1 MDESLRPAHP
11 YLQMFKDDVN
21 VFPPPGI
28 IASCTAGTS
37 LKQLKMA
44 DICKTV
50 AYAFLPTKRF
60 GRVNPFYWIKSVN
73 EQIQQIR
80 K

>member
-1 MDESLRPAHP
+1 MPTSKFILLDESLRPAHS

-21 VFPPPGI
+21 VFPPHGI

-44 DICKTV
+44 DT
-50 AYAFLPTKRF
+50 YAKPLPMQFCPQKVVK
-60 GRVNPFYWIKSVN
+60 GLSLLLDKIL
-73 EQIQQIR
+73 Q
-80 K
+80 